1 MNACKKT
8 AARLVA
14 GISLVGQVLGLVVAF
29 SLMDLCLAAARDR
42 GDRGRD
48 LGNRGDDH
56 TYRGHHHH
64 DDDDDD
70 GGDKRILAIQHAVPH
85 MSTVPAIAGERVELF
100 AWERVRASKLKKFRK
115 KPPTGKVVLFI
126 HGATVPS
133 VPAFDLDYKDYS
145 WMESLARAG
154 VDVFSLDRTGYGFS
168 PRPQMDDPCNV
179 NPAQQ
184 SILIPHPLAA
194 PCPHSYPFRLT
205 HTASDTDDIG
215 AAVDYIRALRRV
227 DRITIAGWSGVGP
240 QVGPYAVKNQDKID
254 RLIFY
259 APNYERTSATNPPA
273 ELPQAGFP
281 MNLRTRLLLEA
292 EWDSQVACEGQF
304 EPAIRDVVWRRIMD
318 FEPVGRT
325 WGPLEGVMRAR
336 TITPWGWN
344 QTVAPTIKVPMLI
357 IVGQND
363 TLLGNARD
371 LYQDLGAED
380 KVLVEVPCASHFLV
394 WETNHKILHTASK
407 KWLRHGSLKGV
418 RQGVFTL
425 DADGRL
431 TLVP

>member
-1 MNACKKT
+1 
-8 AARLVA
+8 
-14 GISLVGQVLGLVVAF
+14 
-29 SLMDLCLAAARDR
+29 
-42 GDRGRD
+42 
-48 LGNRGDDH
+48 
-56 TYRGHHHH
+56 
-64 DDDDDD
+64 
-70 GGDKRILAIQHAVPH
+70 
-85 MSTVPAIAGERVELF
+85 
-100 AWERVRASKLKKFRK
+100 
-115 KPPTGKVVLFI
+115 VVLFV
-126 HGATVPS
+126 HGGHVPV

-154 VDVFSLDRTGYGFS
+154 FDVFSMDRTGYGFS
-168 PRPQMDDPCNV
+168 PRPKMDDPCNV

-184 SILIPHPLAA
+184 SILTPHPLAA

-259 APNYERTSATNPPA
+259 APNYVRTSATNPPA

-281 MNLRTRLLLEA
+281 MNLRTRPLLEA

-304 EPAIRDVVWRRIMD
+304 EPAIRDVVWRKIMD

-357 IVGQND
+357 MVGQND
-363 TLLGNARD
+363 TLLSQGRD
-371 LYQDLGAED
+371 LYQDLGSED
-380 KVLVEVPCASHFLV
+380 KVLLEVPCASHFLV
-394 WETNHKILHTASK
+394 WETNHKILHTASRE
-407 KWLRHGSLKGV
+407 WLRKGSLKGV
-418 RQGVFTL
+418 RQGVLTV
-425 DADGRL
+425 DADGEI
-431 TLVP
+431 VPVP